1 MRLSEM
7 NTIFAEIFKREFMLI
22 IEVKDSENIDRA
34 LKRYKR
40 KVQNTR
46 LIKELRRRK
55 EFVKPSVKRRNE
67 ILKAEYR
74 NKKFNTD

>member
-1 MRLSEM
+1 
-7 NTIFAEIFKREFMLI
+7 MLI
-22 IEVKDSENIDRA
+22 IEVKDTENIDRA

-46 LIKELRRRK
+46 LIKELRTRR
-55 EFVKPSVKRRNE
+55 EFTKPSVKRRHE

-74 NKKFNTD
+74 NRKFNTD